1 MAGEV
6 SLNCTLSKNY
16 VPVTQ
21 EPQKYYALVD
31 VQVAGESV
39 TGRMPINLSLVLD
52 HSGSMSGE
60 KIADLREAVK
70 FVIDQLEPNDIISVT
85 IFNDNVDVILPS
97 QAVTDKANLKSLI
110 DGIDAD
116 DGTTMSLG
124 MRAGLDEV
132 AKNFAPD
139 KVNRILLLTD
149 GQTNGDEDKC
159 EELAK
164 EAGSKS
170 VPINAMGLGD
180 DWNAELLS
188 QIANHSGGSSTF
200 LKDPSVITG
209 VFQGEVRWLQAIAAQ
224 NSEVTFRL
232 TKDVTMERVHRT
244 IPDIAQLGLAAPD
257 DRTVSVRIGELSKD
271 HGQRLLFELMVPPRQ
286 AGQYRIAQVEVSYDL
301 PFVCLGLGNAVMT
314 NSVDEHKANNMAGLM
329 NEKVRTDIILNYSSD
344 PSLTRQ
350 VNAAVLNIAERVA
363 AWRMAQKP
371 EALSADQ
378 LQRVGTVLL
387 SAGDNELGTKVLQ
400 MAETVR
406 LGQQLSEEEKKTI
419 RFETGKTVRLDKQ
432 T

>member
-6 SLNCTLSKNY
+6 SSNCTLSKNY

-21 EPQKYYALVD
+21 EPQKLYALVD
-31 VQVAGESV
+31 VQVAGDSV
-39 TGRMPINLSLVLD
+39 TGRMPINLNLVLD
-52 HSGSMSGE
+52 HSGSMSGK
-60 KIADLREAVK
+60 KIVDLKEAVK

-85 IFNDNVDVILPS
+85 IFDDSVDVILPS

-132 AKNFAPD
+132 AKNLAPD

-164 EAGSKS
+164 EAGTKG

-188 QIANHSGGSSTF
+188 QIANHSSGSSTF

-244 IPDIAQLGLAAPD
+244 IPDIAQLGFAAPD

-301 PFVCLGLGNAVMT
+301 P
-314 NSVDEHKANNMAGLM
+314 MAGLM
-329 NEKVRTDIILNYSSD
+329 AEKVRTDILLNYSSD

-371 EALSADQ
+371 ENLSADQ

-387 SAGDNELGTKVLQ
+387 NAGDNELGTKVLE
-400 MAETVR
+400 MSKTVR

>member
-1 MAGEV
+1 MAGEI
-6 SLNCTLSKNY
+6 SLNYTLSKNY

-21 EPQKYYALVD
+21 EPQKLYVLVD

-70 FVIDQLEPNDIISVT
+70 FVIDQLESNDIISVT
-85 IFNDNVDVILPS
+85 IFNDSVDVILPS

-116 DGTTMSLG
+116 DGTTISLG

-132 AKNFAPD
+132 AKNLAPD

-149 GQTNGDEDKC
+149 GQTHGDEDKC

-164 EAGSKS
+164 EAGSKG

-209 VFQGEVRWLQAIAAQ
+209 VFQGEVRWLQAIVAQ

-244 IPDIAQLGLAAPD
+244 IPDIAQLGFAAPD

-271 HGQRLLFELMVPPRQ
+271 HGQQLLFELMVPPRQ
-286 AGQYRIAQVEVSYDL
+286 AGQ
-301 PFVCLGLGNAVMT
+301 
-314 NSVDEHKANNMAGLM
+314 
-329 NEKVRTDIILNYSSD
+329 
-344 PSLTRQ
+344 
-350 VNAAVLNIAERVA
+350 
-363 AWRMAQKP
+363 
-371 EALSADQ
+371 
-378 LQRVGTVLL
+378 
-387 SAGDNELGTKVLQ
+387 
-400 MAETVR
+400 
-406 LGQQLSEEEKKTI
+406 
-419 RFETGKTVRLDKQ
+419 
-432 T
+432 

>member
-21 EPQKYYALVD
+21 EPQKLYALVD

-39 TGRMPINLSLVLD
+39 TGRMPINLNLVLD
-52 HSGSMSGE
+52 HSGSMSGK

-85 IFNDNVDVILPS
+85 IFNDSVDVILPS

-110 DGIDAD
+110 NSIDAD
-116 DGTTMSLG
+116 DGTTISLG
-124 MRAGLDEV
+124 MRAGLDEI
-132 AKNFAPD
+132 AKNLAPD
-139 KVNRILLLTD
+139 KVNRVLLLTD
-149 GQTNGDEDKC
+149 GQTHGDEDKC

-164 EAGSKS
+164 ESGTKG
-170 VPINAMGLGD
+170 VPINALGLGD

-200 LKDPSVITG
+200 LKDPGVITG

-257 DRTVSVRIGELSKD
+257 DRTVSVRIGEISKD

-286 AGQYRIAQVEVSYDL
+286 AGQYRIAQVEISYDL
-301 PFVCLGLGNAVMT
+301 P
-314 NSVDEHKANNMAGLM
+314 MAGLM
-329 NEKVRTDIILNYSSD
+329 NEKVRTDILLNYSSD

-350 VNAAVLNIAERVA
+350 VNAAVLNIAERIA

-371 EALSADQ
+371 ENLSADQ

-387 SAGDNELGTKVLQ
+387 SAGDSELGTKVLE
-400 MAETVR
+400 MAKTVR
-406 LGQQLSEEEKKTI
+406 LGQQLSEEDKKTI